1 MPTLNDYKAI
11 ENHLFVRVEVEYY
24 KSSPSATPTSTVLT
38 FSDLRA
44 PFVINGET
52 YIGLGNLLGITSS
65 SSELRT
71 SNGELSISI
80 SGIPNASIYE
90 IVNSRIKGCPVR
102 IYRGLFDP
110 VNGTL
115 LNVDNNVLARYRG
128 FVNNYSLQEDY
139 DIQAKTS
146 SNSIVLI
153 CNSAIDVLQNK
164 VTGRTTS
171 PASQK
176 KFYPNDISMDR
187 VPNLENATFNFG
199 APQ

>member
-24 KSSPSATPTSTVLT
+24 KSSPSASPTSTVLT

-52 YIGLGNLLGITSS
+52 YVGLGNLVSITSS

-71 SNGELSISI
+71 SNGELSIVI
-80 SGIPNASIYE
+80 AGIPNTSIYE

-115 LNVDNNVLARYRG
+115 LNVDNNILARYRG
-128 FVNNYSLQEDY
+128 FVNNYSLQEEY
-139 DIQAKTS
+139 DIQTKTS

-164 VTGRTTS
+164 TTGRTTS

>member
-146 SNSIVLI
+146 SNTIVLI